1 MFSTLA
7 RHLPRSTSA
16 IRNGGLTKCIKI
28 KRPISY
34 KIRQM
39 QNKDL
44 PAVNRILE
52 SEKWVMEKA
61 YTECAFKTDPT
72 GFFVAEKDDGEIIGS
87 HGYLSHTKD
96 MATMGLWMVKKEYRN
111 SNVGLQLYG
120 KIHQAVGNS
129 NLGTFVWP
137 YYEEKIKEEHGVKPN
152 KAYMTWYNYGHI
164 DQRTCKNKVKEDFT
178 VVSLAQASLSDL
190 LRYDTDIHKLARED
204 YMKNWIEHDKSKT
217 YVAMR
222 EGKVCGYGV
231 LRSQDSYN
239 QIAPLYADD
248 KSVAKGLFRY
258 LAREVPAGEKVGFSS
273 PFENSSA
280 TEFAA
285 INKMMKPGIPLV
297 MVYKGEPVDVDTD
310 KVFAV
315 SSNSFGT
322 C

>member
-7 RHLPRSTSA
+7 RQIQRSASA
-16 IRNGGLTKCIKI
+16 ITRGNLTQSLRNE
-28 KRPISY
+28 RPISY

-39 QNKDL
+39 ENKDL
-44 PAVNRILE
+44 PAVNQILDG
-52 SEKWVMEKA
+52 EKWVMEKA
-61 YTECAFKTDPT
+61 YTECAFKTDPK

-87 HGYLSHTKD
+87 HGYLSHAKD

-120 KIHQAVGNS
+120 KVNQAVGNS

-164 DQRTCKNKVKEDFT
+164 DPRTCRNKVKEDFT
-178 VVSLAQASLSDL
+178 VVPMSQVRVSDL
-190 LRYDTDIHKLARED
+190 LQYDTGIHKLPREE
-204 YMKNWIEHDKSKT
+204 YIKNWIEHEKSRT

-222 EGKVCGYGV
+222 DGKVCGYGV

-248 KSVAKGLFRY
+248 KSVAKGLFRQ
-258 LAREVPAGEKVGFSS
+258 LASEVPAGEKVGFSS

-285 INKMMKPGIPLV
+285 MNKMMKPGIPLV
-297 MVYKGEPVDVDTD
+297 MMYKGEPVDVDTD
-310 KVFAV
+310 KVYAV

>member
-1 MFSTLA
+1 MLSTFV
-7 RHLPRSTSA
+7 RRLPRSTAA
-16 IRNGGLTKCIKI
+16 IGPLTKCLQSE
-28 KRPISY
+28 RQMSY

-39 QNKDL
+39 QHKDL

-61 YTECAFKTDPT
+61 YTECAFKTDPK

-96 MATMGLWMVKKEYRN
+96 LATMGLWMVKKEYRN

-120 KIHQAVGNS
+120 KVHQAVGSS

-137 YYEEKIKEEHGVKPN
+137 YYQEKIKEEHGVKPN

-164 DQRTCKNKVKEDFT
+164 DQRTCENKGKEDFT
-178 VVSLAQASLSDL
+178 VVPIEQTNLSDVL
-190 LRYDTDIHKLARED
+190 NYDTDIHKVARKE
-204 YMKNWIEHDKSKT
+204 YIRNWIDHDRSRT

-222 EGKVCGYGV
+222 DGKVCGYGV
-231 LRSQDSYN
+231 LRSQDSFN

-248 KSVAKGLFRY
+248 KKVAKGLFRH
-258 LAREVPAGEKVGFSS
+258 LASDVPSGEKVGFSS

-285 INKMMKPGIPLV
+285 VNKMMKPGIPLIKI
-297 MVYKGEPVDVDTD
+297 YKDDPVDVDID
-310 KVFAV
+310 KVYAV

>member
-1 MFSTLA
+1 MLSTLV
-7 RHLPRSTSA
+7 RRFPRSA
-16 IRNGGLTKCIKI
+16 ITTANRNLTKCVT
-28 KRPISY
+28 RPVTYS
-34 KIRQM
+34 IRQM
-39 QNKDL
+39 EHKDL
-44 PAVNRILE
+44 PAINNILE

-61 YTECAFKTDPT
+61 YTECAFKTDPS

-87 HGYLSHTKD
+87 HGYMSHAD
-96 MATMGLWMVKKEYRN
+96 NVATMGLWMVKKEYRQ
-111 SNVGLQLYG
+111 SNVGMDLYG
-120 KIHQAVGNS
+120 KIHKAVGNK

-137 YYEEKIKEEHGVKPN
+137 YYQQKIKEEHGVQPT

-164 DQRTCKNKVKEDFT
+164 DQRTCKNKDVEDFT
-178 VVSLAQASLSDL
+178 ILPLGQASLPDL
-190 LRYDTDIHKLARED
+190 LEYDTEIHKVAREK
-204 YMKNWIEHDKSKT
+204 YMRNWISHDKSKT
-217 YVAMR
+217 CVAFR
-222 EGKVCGYGV
+222 GGKVCGYGV

-248 KSVAKGLFRY
+248 KSVAKGLFRN
-258 LAREVPAGEKVGFSS
+258 LASEVPKGEKVGFSS

-297 MVYKGEPVDVDTD
+297 MIYKDAPVNVDTD